1 MKTVESKFSTQS
13 IIEAVEQIQK
23 RIEEQN
29 YPSNQELIEI
39 CAGQNI
45 KLIDI
50 KSEPHLIH
58 EILETAVNQHLSQ
71 TFFADSIKKE
81 NRFEILT
88 KLENLTK
95 NLPTQSWRGEEQ
107 LNYQQ
112 FSTPPPVAF
121 VMAQL
126 LKPENK
132 ITALEPSAGTGSL
145 ALWLKIANCRTF
157 VNEISRR
164 RRELLEIQNFAPTV
178 VNAEFLDDLLPDE
191 IKPDLILMNPPFS
204 KSSGRVK
211 NSNSIFGFRH
221 VKSALARINKNGR
234 LVALL
239 GSDALTKT
247 DKGRK
252 FLSEIGAEYD
262 LKAVLTLP
270 LNAFYKYGTS
280 YFNLY
285 RLYRKVRHRE
295 EEQKPNQ
302 AEKDYIKS

>member
-95 NLPTQSWRGEEQ
+95 NLPTQS
-107 LNYQQ
+107 
-112 FSTPPPVAF
+112 
-121 VMAQL
+121 
-126 LKPENK
+126 
-132 ITALEPSAGTGSL
+132 
-145 ALWLKIANCRTF
+145 
-157 VNEISRR
+157 
-164 RRELLEIQNFAPTV
+164 
-178 VNAEFLDDLLPDE
+178 
-191 IKPDLILMNPPFS
+191 
-204 KSSGRVK
+204 
-211 NSNSIFGFRH
+211 
-221 VKSALARINKNGR
+221 
-234 LVALL
+234 
-239 GSDALTKT
+239 
-247 DKGRK
+247 
-252 FLSEIGAEYD
+252 
-262 LKAVLTLP
+262 
-270 LNAFYKYGTS
+270 
-280 YFNLY
+280 
-285 RLYRKVRHRE
+285 
-295 EEQKPNQ
+295 
-302 AEKDYIKS
+302 